1 MYENMVYLYMS
12 IYMLIYPKFKRRCRK
27 MAGKICPK
35 CGQFTFFETVSGR
48 KCTKCG
54 YTMTVPANE
63 GKGGRGQKCSNCGQ
77 FTVFNGKC
85 RNCGAS
91 YQ

>member
-1 MYENMVYLYMS
+1 
-12 IYMLIYPKFKRRCRK
+12 

-54 YTMTVPANE
+54 YTMIVPANE

-77 FTVFNGKC
+77 FTVFNGKLWSFLPI
-85 RNCGAS
+85 RRW
-91 YQ
+91 

>member
-1 MYENMVYLYMS
+1 
-12 IYMLIYPKFKRRCRK
+12 

-54 YTMTVPANE
+54 YTMIVPANE

-85 RNCGAS
+85 RTCGAS
-91 YQ
+91 YQQEMIKWQEKSVLDAVEIQLS